1 MLTVTVHQTASSG
14 RPRAGEEPL
23 WEGQGAQ
30 QGEVQRPG
38 NSMAVLQPEA
48 QHRRAC
54 VSVRET
60 ECVSLRD
67 RIPHATLQ
75 TLAEPPGPTGPY

>member
-48 QHRRAC
+48 QRRRVC
-54 VSVRET
+54 VSV
-60 ECVSLRD
+60 RD